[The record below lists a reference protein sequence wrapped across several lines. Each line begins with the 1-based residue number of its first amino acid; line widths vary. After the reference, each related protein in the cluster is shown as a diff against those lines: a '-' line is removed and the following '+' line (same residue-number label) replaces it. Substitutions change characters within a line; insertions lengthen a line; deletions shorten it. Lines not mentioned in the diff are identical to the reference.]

1 MRRDLLVVVPAYNE
15 AATLAAVV
23 AETREALDDATIVV
37 VDDAST
43 DDTPALLPALGVRW
57 VALPARVG
65 TGAAV
70 RTGLRYGVERG
81 FTTAV
86 RLDGDGQHRPADIP
100 RLLAPVALG
109 AADAVQGTRYGGSH
123 GYRSHGVRRAGQ
135 RVLGRALSIA
145 VGRQVTDPTSGFW
158 VFGPRAM
165 PLLARHHPSG
175 YPEPELLLLLH
186 AHALRVTE
194 VGVQMRPR
202 VAGRTSLTAPRLG
215 VALARVVLATALA
228 PLRAA
233 PGATRR

>member
-1 MRRDLLVVVPAYNE
+1 MPRDLLVVVPAYNE
-15 AATLAAVV
+15 AATLPSVV
-23 AETREALDDATIVV
+23 AETRAVLDDAAIVV

-43 DDTPALLPALGVRW
+43 DDTPALLPSLGVRW
-57 VALPARVG
+57 VRLPARVG

-86 RLDGDGQHRPADIP
+86 RLDGDGQHRPADAA

-109 AADAVQGTRYGGSH
+109 AADAVQGTRDDSTG
-123 GYRSHGVRRAGQ
+123 GYRTHGMRRAGQ
-135 RVLGRALSIA
+135 RALGAVLTLAIGR
-145 VGRQVTDPTSGFW
+145 RVTDPTSGFW
-158 VFGPRAM
+158 AFGPRAM

-186 AHALRVTE
+186 AHALRIAE

-215 VALARVVLATALA
+215 VALARVVLATALVR
-228 PLRAA
+228 LRAV
-233 PGATRR
+233 PGATPP